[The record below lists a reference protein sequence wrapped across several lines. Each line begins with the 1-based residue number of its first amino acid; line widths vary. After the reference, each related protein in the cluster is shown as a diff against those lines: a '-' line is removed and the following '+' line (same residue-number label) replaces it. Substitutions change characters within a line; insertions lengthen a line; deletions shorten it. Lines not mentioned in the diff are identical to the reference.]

1 MFVIQFLMLL
11 HEHQMV
17 KNVVLVLN
25 DMYEEAETIPSKPT
39 LLALCSMSEKVT
51 LIHSR
56 MK

>member
-17 KNVVLVLN
+17 KNVVLN